1 MSAPVFSARRILQ
14 PGPPRAERV
23 SVAVVRRPRRA
34 LVWLPEGRT
43 LHDALVTAFARFGV
57 RAGALALL
65 GGELSAAAYHV
76 AVPFPDSPRAADYG
90 PPVQLG
96 SGTRLVRASGSYGED
111 LSGSPLLHI
120 HGVLAEPS
128 GQAHGGHIAPD
139 RCMVGPAGVRAI
151 LLLSVGFKRL
161 VDRETRTSLFFP
173 FSEVSTHAAIDDP
186 GDQHWAR
193 GQRARSA

>member
-1 MSAPVFSARRILQ
+1 MSAPVLSARRILQ
-14 PGPPRAERV
+14 PGPPRADRV
-23 SVAVVRRPRRA
+23 SVAMVRRPRRA

-43 LHDALVTAFARFGV
+43 LYDALVTAYARFGV
-57 RAGALALL
+57 RAGALQLL
-65 GGELSAAAYHV
+65 GGDLSAAAYHV
-76 AVPFPDSPRAADYG
+76 AVPLPDSPRAVDYG
-90 PPVQLG
+90 PPIRLG

-128 GQAHGGHIAPD
+128 GRGHGGHLAPEG
-139 RCMVGPAGVRAI
+139 CVVGRGGVRAI
-151 LLLSVGFKRL
+151 LLLNVGFRRI

-173 FSEVSTHAAIDDP
+173 FSEVSANAAIDHS

-193 GQRARSA
+193 GQRALGA

>member
-1 MSAPVFSARRILQ
+1 MANTAAGPTTRRPCLSCRGATSAPRSGV
-14 PGPPRAERV
+14 
-23 SVAVVRRPRRA
+23 VA
-34 LVWLPEGRT
+34 GRT
-43 LHDALVTAFARFGV
+43 YPARCSGDCV
-57 RAGALALL
+57 RSLRCAGRSAGAAWRRTYRRRLIT
-65 GGELSAAAYHV
+65 S
-76 AVPFPDSPRAADYG
+76 PFLFRTVPRAADYG

-128 GQAHGGHIAPD
+128 GQAHGGHPVLD

-173 FSEVSTHAAIDDP
+173 SLRGEHTCRNRRSWRSTLGAWPAC
-186 GDQHWAR
+186 A
-193 GQRARSA
+193 